1 MLGNTGPLNVVPT
14 STPIWFWPS
23 VQTSSSPTGPY
34 VSLYWWLGPV
44 HFIREAHFSQM
55 PGKERN
61 LSLASPASS
70 ALPLWNILSLLSVG
84 HLTCTAEQFSLSQEE
99 KASLLLSIHLSVQG
113 DLLFHSSWRL
123 SGNQWDL
130 VLFLLASATFSFYHI
145 CCWLLLVCCSLQ
157 PSAKTNILTAAR
169 GSLDWHIIKGSKG
182 HISRLK

>member
-1 MLGNTGPLNVVPT
+1 M
-14 STPIWFWPS
+14 
-23 VQTSSSPTGPY
+23 SP
-34 VSLYWWLGPV
+34 
-44 HFIREAHFSQM
+44 FI
-55 PGKERN
+55 GD
-61 LSLASPASS
+61 LAQS
-70 ALPLWNILSLLSVG
+70 ILSERLISAKCQVRREIFPWHLLPVLPFPFGTSFPSFQWG
-84 HLTCTAEQFSLSQEE
+84 ILTCTAEQFSLSQEE

-130 VLFLLASATFSFYHI
+130 VLFLLASAIFSFYHI
-145 CCWLLLVCCSLQ
+145 CCWLLPVCCSLQ